1 MIRNR
6 FFTIIVALVLM
17 ASSAMAQEANNQVYA
32 ISYINESH
40 LMQRMNLLTLVEF
53 NLEWPERLC
62 SSDVPVLK
70 KELCKL
76 LFDKESTSIRQ
87 CIDDFLAGNGKEI
100 KTKPNSKGYKT
111 TYVNISMAELAF
123 QMDKYMSFQ
132 LVKSVRYEE
141 SLKPAISETYLLTYD
156 ILNDKVLRTKDILKP
171 MYLNNSYSNSYIWE
185 LIVNR
190 YEVIN
195 AEMLLD
201 EIPDQ
206 SCLTP
211 DGLVVNIPKSATDY
225 DGDLLVLL
233 PDNEVAGC
241 YRNKV
246 KNWLRKSV
254 VKSRDSGEAKQEVVD
269 FSNMDAIDTTKVYAA
284 VPTMPEYEGGPKAMM
299 DDLVKWV
306 NYPQYE
312 IAKNIQGKVV
322 VSFVVGRDGKVH
334 SPTVISPLSP
344 GVDRQAVKAVMAL
357 SKWSPGSFGSTKVD
371 VKMAVP
377 VIFKMSR

>member
-1 MIRNR
+1 MRKR
-6 FFTIIVALVLM
+6 FFTIVIALFLM
-17 ASSAMAQEANNQVYA
+17 ACSGMAQDANNQVYA

-40 LMQRMNLLTLVEF
+40 LMQRMNLLTVVEF

-62 SSDVPVLK
+62 CSDVPVLK

-76 LFDKESTSIRQ
+76 LFGKESTSIRQ
-87 CIDDFLAGNGKEI
+87 CINDFLADKGKEI
-100 KTKPNSKGYKT
+100 TIKPNSKGYKT
-111 TYVNISMAELAF
+111 VYVNYSMSELAF
-123 QMDKYMSFQ
+123 KMDKYVSFQ

-141 SLKPAISETYLLTYD
+141 SLKPHISETYLLTYD
-156 ILNDKVLRTKDILKP
+156 MLDDKILKTKDILKP
-171 MYLNNSYSNSYIWE
+171 AFLKSSYNNSYIWE
-185 LIVNR
+185 LIISR
-190 YEVIN
+190 YEIIN

-201 EIPDQ
+201 EIPDE

-233 PDNEVAGC
+233 PDQDVADC
-241 YRNKV
+241 YRTKV
-246 KNWLRKSV
+246 RNWLRKSV
-254 VKSRDSGEAKQEVVD
+254 VKSRISEEFQPEVVD
-269 FSNMDAIDTTKVYAA
+269 LSKMDNIDTTKVYAA
-284 VPTMPEYEGGPKAMM
+284 VPKMPEYEGGPKAMM

-312 IAKNIQGKVV
+312 IGRNIQGKVV
-322 VSFVVGRDGKVH
+322 VSFVVGKDGKVR

-344 GVDRQAVKAVMAL
+344 GIDREAVKAVMAL
-357 SKWSPGSFGSTKVD
+357 SKWSPGTFGDTKVD